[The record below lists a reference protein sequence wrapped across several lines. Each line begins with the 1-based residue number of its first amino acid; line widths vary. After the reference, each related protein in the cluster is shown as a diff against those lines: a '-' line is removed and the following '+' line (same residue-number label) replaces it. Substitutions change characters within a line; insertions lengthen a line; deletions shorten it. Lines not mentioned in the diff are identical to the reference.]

1 MSEVVFPLNPDQ
13 YDLLYQIG
21 QGPFTKV
28 FLARC
33 HTNGRLIA
41 AKLMNIDSCEFN
53 YALMKKEMVFW
64 QQYDND
70 HPNVAKFY
78 GSFLHESTMWILQ
91 EYIDG
96 GSIYDIIH
104 FGYIHGFK
112 GEPLIATI
120 IREVLQFLAY
130 FHKKEQIHRHLQ
142 SSSVLI
148 TSKGEVKVTDYGY
161 SAGLFDIGDKKNTR
175 FIILGTACYT
185 PPELITD
192 AGYKESLDI
201 WSLGII
207 AIELAHGMAPH
218 SELTPMEQIIAIIGE
233 SPPGLQ
239 DRYSAQ
245 FRDFVS
251 LCLQK
256 NPANRPSAL
265 ELLKHPFI
273 RKGLECSYIEKVLM
287 SSLPPLDKR
296 FGAMMANLEA
306 SKVPFAGH
314 ENPVYFKFEINDIEE
329 NGSQNPE
336 NLVKT
341 QVGKLFLTIKEPK
354 VIPIE
359 ECLNKSEKVLSAP
372 PSPSN
377 ADKIRQE
384 AKQMSLDDIV
394 SKVTEME
401 MQLETIAIDNFQL
414 NQQIGHYSKVIK
426 DMKEENKKA

>member
-1 MSEVVFPLNPDQ
+1 MTDVVFPLNADQ

-33 HTNGRLIA
+33 HTNGRLVA

-53 YALMKKEMVFW
+53 YGLMKKEMVFW
-64 QQYDND
+64 QQFASG
-70 HPNVAKFY
+70 HPNVTKFY
-78 GSFLHESTMWILQ
+78 GSFLHEKTIWILQ
-91 EYIDG
+91 EYVDG
-96 GSIYDIIH
+96 GSIYDIIR

-120 IREVLQFLAY
+120 IREVLQFLSY

-142 SSSVLI
+142 SSSILI

-161 SAGLFDIGDKKNTR
+161 SAGLFDIGDKRNTR

-185 PPELITD
+185 PPELISDT
-192 AGYKESLDI
+192 GYKESLDI

-207 AIELAHGMAPH
+207 ATELAYGAAPH

-233 SPPGLQ
+233 NPPSLP
-239 DRYSAQ
+239 DRFSLQ

-256 NPANRPSAL
+256 NPASRPSAL

-273 RKGLECSYIEKVLM
+273 RKGVECSYIEKVLM

-296 FGAMMANLEA
+296 FAAMMQNLES
-306 SKVPFAGH
+306 SKIPFTGH
-314 ENPVYFKFEINDIEE
+314 ENPVYFKFEINDIEKDDF
-329 NGSQNPE
+329 QNPE

-359 ECLNKSEKVLSAP
+359 DCLGKSEQL
-372 PSPSN
+372 PSKPASTSDE
-377 ADKIRQE
+377 DKIKQE
-384 AKQMSLDDIV
+384 AKKMTLDDIV
-394 SKVTEME
+394 NKVTQME
-401 MQLETIAIDNFQL
+401 MQLATIEIDNFQL
-414 NQQIGHYSKVIK
+414 NQQIGQYTKVIK
-426 DMKEENKKA
+426 DMKEENKNA